1 MAAPDEPTPADEP
14 EFELAVKE
22 VRYSLPQLLRELRL
36 ERTGSLFAKEILDQ
50 MEISQIFTVRR
61 KKHGK
66 RRQ

>member
-1 MAAPDEPTPADEP
+1 MALYDEPNLEAEIGLETTI
-14 EFELAVKE
+14 KE
-22 VRYSLPQLLRELRL
+22 VRYSLPQILRELRL

-50 MEISQIFTVRR
+50 MEISQIFTTRR

>member
-1 MAAPDEPTPADEP
+1 MEPPNESAEEDDLDA
-14 EFELAVKE
+14 ELAIKE

-66 RRQ
+66 RR